1 MNKKMYSKPLLKSE
15 SIEIGVFGCYG
26 SHGGGTWSPFRIFNP
41 LFGWC
46 CS

>member
-26 SHGGGTWSPFRIFNP
+26 STSTWTPVKIWNP